1 MGFSL
6 FYLNPSMRLKLI
18 SPNLLLILLAIITAA
33 LYGFMFSI
41 PFPLDRFYNTIPP
54 VDYAKL
60 THRSLNGSL
69 IYFLGI
75 TATFGLY
82 FAALKVVWP
91 KKIVSFWVI
100 GVTAVMLVSSLI
112 LSYPV
117 TAIDMFVYAL
127 HARGLALYG
136 LNPLA
141 SPSNLMPATDPWRG
155 LAGEWGKVPSPY
167 GTVWEG
173 LALLMAYLS
182 GGEFLKLLIALKLL
196 VILAYLGCLWLIYLI
211 LQRHQPDW
219 VAVGMVAFAWNPLV
233 LLETAQNGHNDLVM
247 TFFLLLAVYSSYRAH
262 ESPHRLFYWLTCVA
276 LALSILVK
284 FITLLIVPFFLL
296 ALIHKIDSKI
306 TRLATILGYG
316 SFIVIFVIIAM
327 LPLWPG
333 WANWAVLR
341 ASGQGGYSLLGVL
354 VLSQKVAF
362 GGNQPFDVTHWVI
375 NPLFA
380 VIYLYQLARA
390 LRPTDSPWLL
400 MITLSFQTLF
410 WYVVLVIPIFHA
422 WYLLWFLPLISLLLP
437 HSAFFKATIIF
448 SFTATLVIPFFET
461 WRAWYPDIFSSYL
474 LIIRLIALFCLIG
487 LPALALIRP
496 SRQYELK

>member
-1 MGFSL
+1 
-6 FYLNPSMRLKLI
+6 MRLKTLT
-18 SPNLLLILLAIITAA
+18 PNLLLILLALITTA

-82 FAALKVVWP
+82 LGALKVVWP
-91 KKIVSFWVI
+91 KKIISPWVI
-100 GVTAVMLVSSLI
+100 GLTAAMLVSSLI

-117 TAIDMFVYAL
+117 TAIDIFVYAL
-127 HARGLALYG
+127 HSRAWALYG

-141 SPSNLMPATDPWRG
+141 SPSNMMPDTDPWRG
-155 LAGEWGKVPSPY
+155 LAGEWGKVAAPY

-173 LALLMAYLS
+173 LSLLTFYIS
-182 GGEFLKLLIALKLL
+182 GGGFLSQLLALKGL
-196 VILAYLGCLWLIYLI
+196 VITAYFGCLWLIYLI

-247 TFFLLLAVYSSYRAH
+247 SFFLLLAVYTSYLADKSNR
-262 ESPHRLFYWLTCVA
+262 RRFIWLTCIA

-284 FITLLIVPFFLL
+284 FITLLVVPFFLFSL
-296 ALIHKIDSKI
+296 THRVRSKI
-306 TRLATILGYG
+306 VRLGNMLGYG
-316 SFIVIFVIIAM
+316 SVIILIVIIA
-327 LPLWPG
+327 LAPIWPG

-341 ASGQGGYSLLGVL
+341 PSGQGGYSLIGVL
-354 VLSQKVAF
+354 VLSLKVAF
-362 GGNQPFDVTHWVI
+362 GGNQPFDVTRWLI
-375 NPLFA
+375 NPLFI

-390 LRPTDSPWLL
+390 LKPNPAPWLL
-400 MITLSFQTLF
+400 TITLSFQTLF
-410 WYVVLVIPIFHA
+410 WYIVLVVPIFHA
-422 WYLLWFLPLISLLLP
+422 WYLLWFLPLMPLLLP
-437 HSAFFKATIIF
+437 HSASLKATVIF
-448 SFTATLVIPFFET
+448 SFTATLVIPFFEA
-461 WRAWYPDIFSSYL
+461 WRAWFPDIFSSYL
-474 LIIRLIALFCLIG
+474 LLIRLIALFCLIG
-487 LPALALIRP
+487 LPALALIRRG
-496 SRQYELK
+496 RQYELK